1 LLENIAHM
9 FVYQGV
15 TDETCGCAAPRRPTT
30 TVDNIP
36 SLWHR

>member
-15 TDETCGCAAPRRPTT
+15 TDETCGCAAPLDATCPAGSGL
-30 TVDNIP
+30 P
-36 SLWHR
+36 GW